1 MKTSISKVIL
11 AAALCAFASQGRAD
25 ISIPLVGTASSFVP
39 QGGGGS
45 PAPDDRP
52 DLTAFSFPPVTNAT
66 PFQPA
71 SSNDALITGIDTEIL
86 LAVAGDGTPMLRINS
101 GISVSSGVVSD
112 GDLVSVSLIPDDW
125 EKTFQATVT
134 AGAEQAV
141 FSVTTGTEPVAVAL
155 STPAASLTANQNVA
169 FTTDLSS
176 SATVSGGPKA
186 DPAAVQDISWSIVS
200 GALPAGLSLNASTG
214 VLSGTPTSFG
224 SFSVVIRAA
233 IGSVQDEETYQ
244 IDVEKAPS
252 WTVVGTV
259 SSLTNSITLP
269 STVQAGDLLVAVSAA
284 SSNRMGSTL
293 SYPSVTTGYGTGFTA
308 VNSVNSNWYFKISTT
323 FYSYANVT
331 ALSTKIATGADAG
344 STVTGF
350 SSGTTSRNIV
360 SVYVLRAASPVLT
373 VSGSSMVTRNIANTN
388 LEPLTVASSAN
399 PETIKFYIY
408 GGPNSSLSTAIVET
422 PSADVQLNNL
432 PGDWSGAGVDI
443 VHIRSGLWFENEAAS
458 YTTDD
463 GGSPSTRTYIGGH
476 LNITRQ

>member
-1 MKTSISKVIL
+1 MKKAFLTVFLACAVYALASKGHADSSIHLTGI
-11 AAALCAFASQGRAD
+11 AAGFQ
-25 ISIPLVGTASSFVP
+25 P
-39 QGGGGS
+39 QGGGT

-52 DLTAFSFPPVTNAT
+52 DLVAFSFPAVTNAT
-66 PFQPA
+66 AFQPA
-71 SSNDALITGIDTEIL
+71 SSNEALITGIDTEIP
-86 LAVAGDGTPMLRINS
+86 VTVTGDGAPMLRINS
-101 GISVSSGVVSD
+101 GVSVSSGTVSE
-112 GDLVSVSLIPDDW
+112 GDLISVSLIPDDW
-125 EKTFQATVT
+125 EKTFSATVT
-134 AGAEQAV
+134 AGSEQAV
-141 FSVTTGTEPVAVAL
+141 FSVTTGPEPITVAL
-155 STPAASLTANQNVA
+155 STPPTSLAASQNVA
-169 FTTDLSS
+169 FTTDLSP
-176 SATVSGGPKA
+176 SASVSGGPKA
-186 DPAAVQDISWSIVS
+186 DPATIEDITWSVVS

-214 VLSGTPTSFG
+214 VLSGTPSAFGTFSF
-224 SFSVVIRAA
+224 VVRAA

-244 IDVEKAPS
+244 IVVEKAPS

-259 SSLTNSITLP
+259 SSLSNSITLP
-269 STVQAGDLLVAVSAA
+269 ASVQAGDLLVAVSAA
-284 SSNRMGSTL
+284 SSNRTGSTL
-293 SYPSVTTGYGTGFTA
+293 AYPSVTTAYGTGFSA

-331 ALSTKIATGADAG
+331 ALSTKIATGSDAG

-373 VSGSSMVTRNIANTN
+373 VSGASMVTRNIANTN
-388 LEPLTVASSAN
+388 LDPLTVASSAD

-408 GGPNSSLSTAIVET
+408 GGPNSSLSTDIVET

-432 PGDWSGAGVDI
+432 PGDWSGSGVDI